1 VAVLLVLLL
10 AAAAAAL
17 WWAKR
22 SGRAVSVPGGR
33 RRLKVLERL
42 PLARGAAL
50 VVVEYDGRTLLI
62 GQSGD
67 RLSLIEPPAAGE

>member
-22 SGRAVSVPGGR
+22 SGSAMTLPGR
-33 RRLKVLERL
+33 QRRLKVLERL
-42 PLARGAAL
+42 PLSRGAAL

-67 RLSLIEPPAAGE
+67 RLSLIEQRSAAD